1 MGITP
6 LFCCF
11 KNCIPNCIALT
22 AFIFNLITFALLI
35 WGLCD
40 ITFRTGEKVIYIIGF
55 VLLTISLIAIIVVF
69 ILLNLRN
76 TSNYMTFNNIGKIL
90 CLIII
95 ICCIIAFILFLIAT
109 ICIIKNYA
117 DIEDSIEKFY
127 GNDYDIPTHDWCA
140 AIIPGILALIS
151 SIIIAL
157 CANILYKI
165 FNDNIFT
172 SVIGAQ
178 PNPIILNQNS
188 MSTIP
193 NINNQSPV
201 IISGTNA
208 GILPPVGANPLP
220 VYPSGTALK
229 NNVK

>member
-11 KNCIPNCIALT
+11 RTCRPNCIALT
-22 AFIFNLITFALLI
+22 ALICNLIAFAFLI

-40 ITFRTGEKVIYIIGF
+40 IAFRKGEKAIYIIGF
-55 VLLTISLIAIIVVF
+55 ILLTISLIAVIGVF

-76 TSNYMTFNNIGKIL
+76 TSNYITFNNIGKIL
-90 CLIII
+90 CLVII
-95 ICCIIAFILFLIAT
+95 ICCLIAFILFLIAE

-117 DIEDSIEKFY
+117 DIEDDLETLLGF
-127 GNDYDIPTHDWCA
+127 DYDIPSHDWCA
-140 AIIPGILALIS
+140 AIIPGILALIA

-157 CANILYKI
+157 CANILYTI
-165 FNDNIFT
+165 FNNNIFT

-178 PNPIILNQNS
+178 PNPVVLNQNS

-208 GILPPVGANPLP
+208 GTLPPIETNPP
-220 VYPSGTALK
+220 PIYQSGVVMNK
-229 NNVK
+229 

>member
-11 KNCIPNCIALT
+11 RNYRPNCIALT
-22 AFIFNLITFALLI
+22 AFICNLITFAFLI

-40 ITFRTGEKVIYIIGF
+40 IGFRKGEKAIYIIGF
-55 VLLTISLIAIIVVF
+55 ILLTISLIAIIGVF

-76 TSNYMTFNNIGKIL
+76 TSNYLTFNKIGKIL

-117 DIEDSIEKFY
+117 DIEDSIEKYY
-127 GNDYDIPTHDWCA
+127 GYDYDIPAREWCA

-188 MSTIP
+188 MTTIP

-201 IISGTNA
+201 IISGNNA
-208 GILPPVGANPLP
+208 GILPPMITNPP
-220 VYPSGTALK
+220 PIYQSGTAL